1 MALKSPLGFGMMRL
15 PVKNGNPT
23 EFDYDQLFQMVDLF
37 IGAGYTYFDTSYVY
51 HNGKSEEAT
60 RKAVVERYPRD
71 AFTVATKF
79 PTFSL
84 QKEEEIEPI
93 FAQQLEN
100 LGVEYI
106 DYYLLHNFQTVY
118 YDGVDGKGGVVKTC
132 HLFDHANQWVRDGKV
147 KHLGFSFHS
156 SAKLLDRILT
166 EHPEVE
172 FVQIPLNYIDW
183 ESELVQ
189 AREAYEVIR
198 KHGRRVVIME
208 PVKGGG
214 LSMVPQTVEAALK
227 AMDPK
232 ASVASWAMRFT
243 GSLEGVICNLSG
255 MSTPEQVKDN
265 INTVQ
270 NLDPLTEAEKEKLHE
285 IVKLYKDAGP
295 IGADLSKY
303 KGLTLHGAPVTAI
316 LEAYN
321 MCQLQPD
328 PGFSD
333 DNNYLKNTIAEEA
346 HLDIFGHLPEEQ
358 VILADG
364 TDVTEEIRK
373 AEQWLIENSF

>member
-364 TDVTEEIRK
+364 TEVTEEIRK

>member
-1 MALKSPLGFGMMRL
+1 M
-15 PVKNGNPT
+15 
-23 EFDYDQLFQMVDLF
+23 
-37 IGAGYTYFDTSYVY
+37 
-51 HNGKSEEAT
+51 
-60 RKAVVERYPRD
+60 
-71 AFTVATKF
+71 
-79 PTFSL
+79 
-84 QKEEEIEPI
+84 
-93 FAQQLEN
+93 
-100 LGVEYI
+100 
-106 DYYLLHNFQTVY
+106 
-118 YDGVDGKGGVVKTC
+118 YDGVDGRGGVVKTC

-198 KHGRRVVIME
+198 RHGKQVVIME

-214 LSMVPQTVEAALK
+214 LSMVPLIVEAALK
-227 AMDPK
+227 AMDPN

-255 MSTPEQVKDN
+255 MSTLEQVRDN

-270 NLDPLTEAEKEKLHE
+270 NLDPLTEVEKEKLHE

-346 HLDIFGHLPEEQ
+346 HLDIFGTLPEER

-364 TDVTEEIRK
+364 TDVTEEVRK